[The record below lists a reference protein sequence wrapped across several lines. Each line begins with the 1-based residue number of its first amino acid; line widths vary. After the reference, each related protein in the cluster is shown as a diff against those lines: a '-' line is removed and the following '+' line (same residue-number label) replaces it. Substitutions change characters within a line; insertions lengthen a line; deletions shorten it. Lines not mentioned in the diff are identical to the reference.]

1 MAYQYRIKDQHAVY
15 FNTSTVHQ
23 WVDVFTR
30 KHYSDILFESLKYC
44 QKEKGLKIK
53 AWVIMNKHIHLI
65 VQCKKLP
72 LSDIIRDF
80 KTRLANQFTA
90 NQIIRAIEN
99 NAKELGKSG
108 YFGC

>member
-1 MAYQYRIKDQHAVY
+1 
-15 FNTSTVHQ
+15 
-23 WVDVFTR
+23 
-30 KHYSDILFESLKYC
+30 
-44 QKEKGLKIK
+44 
-53 AWVIMNKHIHLI
+53 MNKHIYLI

-99 NAKELGKSG
+99 NAKELGKCG